1 MSTSTRTAGDT
12 DSTTGTGSVPVRVC
26 RAGLGLIWLG
36 RQWPPNN
43 TSWGRPTDEQIDAQ
57 IRCGLG
63 LLSPQDEKQQLML
76 DTASGYGESE
86 QRVGAWLRG
95 AGAELASRC
104 VVATKFGDTFDCGT
118 GETVVC
124 HSATAAMSQLAAST
138 KVLGRVDIFY
148 SHITSQLTE
157 AQAEAVLADDELRVA
172 LSAAKAEGRVG
183 SIGTSCSFPAVVR
196 AALEQGWLD
205 DTDVVQ
211 LPARVCVSE
220 PELIT
225 QLRAAG
231 KMIVANSPVRRIL
244 SAPDEAVEEP
254 SVEMAVAELMTACPD
269 IACVLVGTG
278 KPQRLQHVAHCILGG
293 APPG

>member
-1 MSTSTRTAGDT
+1 MAAASSIQ
-12 DSTTGTGSVPVRVC
+12 SNSSVC
-26 RAGLGLIWLG
+26 RVGLGLIWVG

-43 TSWGRPTDEQIDAQ
+43 PCWERPTDVQIDAQ
-57 IRCGLG
+57 IRVGLG
-63 LLSPQDEKQQLML
+63 LLSSPEQQLML

-86 QRVGAWLRG
+86 QRIGVWLRG
-95 AGAELASRC
+95 SGKAFASRC
-104 VVATKFGDTFDCGT
+104 VVATKFGETFDCAT
-118 GETVVC
+118 GETVVS

-138 KVLGRVDIFY
+138 EALGRVDIFY

-157 AQAEAVLADDELRVA
+157 AQAEAVLADPELRAA

-183 SIGTSCSFPAVVR
+183 SIGTSCSFSTVVR
-196 AALEQGWLD
+196 TALAQGWLD

-220 PELIT
+220 PDLLAEL
-225 QLRAAG
+225 RSAG
-231 KMIVANSPVRRIL
+231 KQIVANSPVRRIL
-244 SAPDEAVEEP
+244 SAPDEAMEEA
-254 SVEMAVAELMTACPD
+254 SVEVAVAELMTACPD